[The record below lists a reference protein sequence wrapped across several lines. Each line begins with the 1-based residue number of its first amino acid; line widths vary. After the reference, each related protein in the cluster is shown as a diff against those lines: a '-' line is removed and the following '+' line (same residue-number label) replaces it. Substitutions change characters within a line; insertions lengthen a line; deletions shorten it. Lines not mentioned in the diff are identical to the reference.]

1 MVDPVFLSTFW
12 DVIGATFLVMFVFIP
27 LILLWTF
34 ALVDLFVRRDIR
46 WRKVVW
52 LVVIVF
58 IPIFGPLIYLL
69 VRPDDANVEPYRGAA
84 RDA

>member
-1 MVDPVFLSTFW
+1 MVDAVFLSTFW
-12 DVIGATFLVMFVFIP
+12 DVVGATFLILFVFVP

-34 ALVDLFVRRDIR
+34 ALVDLFVRRDISG
-46 WRKVVW
+46 WQKVLW
-52 LVVIVF
+52 LLLIIF

-69 VRPDDANVEPYRGAA
+69 VRPEEANVPYEEGA

>member
-1 MVDPVFLSTFW
+1 MVDSVFLSTFW
-12 DVIGATFLVMFVFIP
+12 DIIGATFLILFVFVP

-46 WRKVVW
+46 MRKVLW
-52 LVVIVF
+52 LLLIIF
-58 IPIFGPLIYLL
+58 LPNFGPLIYLL
-69 VRPDDANVEPYRGAA
+69 VRPEEANVPAQEGP

>member
-1 MVDPVFLSTFW
+1 MVDAVFLSTFW
-12 DVIGATFLVMFVFIP
+12 DVVGATFLILFVFVP

-46 WRKVVW
+46 WKKVVW
-52 LVVIVF
+52 LLVIIF
-58 IPIFGPLIYLL
+58 IPILGSLIYLL
-69 VRPDDANVEPYRGAA
+69 VRPEEANVPYEESA

>member
-1 MVDPVFLSTFW
+1 MVDAVFLSTFW
-12 DVIGATFLVMFVFIP
+12 DVVGATFLILFVFVP

-34 ALVDLFVRRDIR
+34 ALVDLFVRPDIR
-46 WRKVVW
+46 WKKVVW

-58 IPIFGPLIYLL
+58 IPILGPLIYLL
-69 VRPDDANVEPYRGAA
+69 VRPEEANVPYEEGA